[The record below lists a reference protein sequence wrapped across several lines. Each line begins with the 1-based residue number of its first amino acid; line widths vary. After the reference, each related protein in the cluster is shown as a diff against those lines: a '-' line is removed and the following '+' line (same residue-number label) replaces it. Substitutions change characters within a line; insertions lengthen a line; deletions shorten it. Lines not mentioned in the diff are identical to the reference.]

1 MSDSPIIITL
11 SHQKGGVGKS
21 TLAFNLAAYFQKQG
35 DACAV
40 VDSDLQ
46 GTITEIYNNFS
57 QDGETIAGVKLI
69 RRDAFKD
76 YKELL
81 KLNQFALI
89 VIDTP
94 PYLSAEL
101 DSIYPISDFVLV
113 PTKPSVKD
121 YLAISKTITLVRA
134 AKVVNPNVETGVVI
148 NMAVQ
153 SSKFNSI
160 IREELEKEGV
170 RVLKTEV
177 GQRVEFTRYELYAG
191 SIFDTEDEKAQAEI
205 SALGK
210 ELFTILSNN

>member
-57 QDGETIAGVKLI
+57 EDKETISGVRLI
-69 RRDAFKD
+69 RRNAFKD
-76 YKELL
+76 YRELL
-81 KLNQFALI
+81 QLNQYALI
-89 VIDTP
+89 VVDTP

-101 DSIYPISDFVLV
+101 NQIYSISDFVLV

-121 YLAISKTITLVRA
+121 YLAISKTIQLIRM
-134 AKVVNPNVETGVVI
+134 AKEANPSVEAGVVI
-148 NMAVQ
+148 NMAVR

-160 IREELEKEGV
+160 IREELEKEDV
-170 RVLKTEV
+170 RVLQTEI

-191 SIFDTEDEKAQAEI
+191 SIFDTNDEKAQSEI

-210 ELFTILSNN
+210 ELFSILSNN

>member
-21 TLAFNLAAYFQKQG
+21 TLAFNLAAYFQRQG
-35 DACAV
+35 DNCAV

-46 GTITEIYNNFS
+46 GTITEIFNNFS
-57 QDGETIAGVKLI
+57 QDKETMSGVRLI

-81 KLNQFALI
+81 KLRQFALI

-101 DSIYPISDFVLV
+101 DHIYSISDFVLV

-121 YLAISKTITLVRA
+121 YLAISKTINLVRA
-134 AKVVNPNVETGVVI
+134 AKAANQCPPSLPT
-148 NMAVQ
+148 
-153 SSKFNSI
+153 F
-160 IREELEKEGV
+160 
-170 RVLKTEV
+170 
-177 GQRVEFTRYELYAG
+177 
-191 SIFDTEDEKAQAEI
+191 
-205 SALGK
+205 
-210 ELFTILSNN
+210 